1 MARWFGF
8 STVYAGRNAA
18 NHFLEI
24 DLIHDTRNLCTRL
37 TTVEIKAMSCGF
49 SGGQTSE
56 EICQCRKSWSNLL
69 IIDNRKL
76 RTFDSK
82 DDSDK
87 LWVEVII
94 VTSLN
99 AVASKDFLPANNN
112 NLNFVEIRR
121 GVIHVTW
128 T

>member
-1 MARWFGF
+1 MQEVVVEF
-8 STVYAGRNAA
+8 A
-18 NHFLEI
+18 NY
-24 DLIHDTRNLCTRL
+24 RQQ
-37 TTVEIKAMSCGF
+37 K
-49 SGGQTSE
+49 
-56 EICQCRKSWSNLL
+56 W
-69 IIDNRKL
+69 

-87 LWVEVII
+87 LWVEAII

-112 NLNFVEIRR
+112 NVNFVEIRR